1 MLLQCTKSTSQHPK
15 MKRAQDRNQPCPS
28 SGFFAYADWL
38 IQASFPATHEQLSGD
53 RYPRHDLLE
62 YGVLYCTP
70 KHTNI
75 TDTRIAASLDTIT
88 TIENKAEKKSS
99 LVTNWPL
106 RRKLRVVS
114 KVHYPLPL
122 WCILVST
129 SILPPPCCYACLARL
144 AGRHAVSAVKS
155 SAIDNFRS
163 KLMLGVFVLI

>member
-38 IQASFPATHEQLSGD
+38 IQASFPTTHEELSDD
-53 RYPRHDLLE
+53 RYPRHDLSE
-62 YGVLYCTP
+62 YGVLYTQAH
-70 KHTNI
+70 KYYRYSST
-75 TDTRIAASLDTIT
+75 AAPLDTIT

-99 LVTNWPL
+99 LVTNWPP
-106 RRKLRVVS
+106 RRKLRVAS

-129 SILPPPCCYACLARL
+129 SILSPPCCSLPCVWLFGPAC
-144 AGRHAVSAVKS
+144 
-155 SAIDNFRS
+155 RS
-163 KLMLGVFVLI
+163 PCSVHSKEFSY